1 MAKPWDITG
10 DDLER
15 WSRQHD
21 APAVLPDLIRRLLL
35 ATAPLSSISMAAH
48 AATRLP
54 GFDGVVRADRET
66 KFCPDGLSVWE
77 LTVQDDKSK
86 FDEDFTKRAADPSPV
101 VPRGTTYVAVSARS
115 FTNRIRWAADQ
126 RAKGI
131 WRDVRVID
139 GNDLAAWLS
148 RAPAVARWFAG
159 LLRRPAGD
167 IDDLESFLDGWRRRT
182 RPPLP
187 IEIALAGEERRRLAE
202 SVRGWARTA
211 GRASRALRIH
221 AHTTDEALVFA
232 AAALA
237 TDASPEGEQVRAR
250 TLIVRSE
257 EALRWALAS
266 EADEPLIVLP
276 LLDRQATPTRTDGPM
291 ILPLEGPLP
300 SGASDLLRVPAAPY
314 ARFAEIL
321 VRAGIPEQEARR
333 QAQGSGG
340 NLASLQRLF
349 GYVALPRWAQGLD
362 AVALSA
368 MLLVGEFQP
377 DNQEDRDV
385 LHLLGADPR
394 EVELLCE
401 RLRLGPDAPTHKE
414 QGRTYRS
421 VWSWRAPDD
430 AWQTLVGQIPADSLR
445 RFEDVIQIVLGERD
459 PSLDLAVEERFT
471 APARGKILRAS
482 GSLREGLARSL
493 VRLALNDQALGLL
506 HGPQRGST
514 IAVVAVRKL
523 LAPGWEIW
531 ASLSGLLP
539 WLAEAAPDTFLD
551 CVEASLREGDK
562 GVAHLLA
569 EEAFMGA
576 SPHTGLLW
584 ALETLGWEENRM
596 PRVASALARLSQF
609 DAKLEK
615 PGRLANRPKRSLE
628 GLLHYGLPRT
638 LASAEVRIEEMRRRL
653 KETPDIGLP
662 LLVDQIKNLRGMTA
676 VNTSQ
681 KPRLRLLNDPDVA
694 VREKRTLA
702 EAGAIVREY
711 WRIMLDHAGHD
722 AALWGYLL
730 KTIQVRLDESASL
743 LNRIEREQERIRDDE
758 AQLWHGIRHVLRWSK
773 GMGKEHDD
781 ESGVT
786 ASVESDALYARWQ
799 QLYDRFEPTEPTLK
813 FAWLFEAR
821 VELPEPITADY
832 NEEERKLSEYRA
844 QALSEIW
851 RRPDGFSQLECL
863 VAASKNDGVRTL
875 GETLATISFAADLDV
890 ALIEKPPT
898 PVLGKLLPRYVTA
911 RQWRADPNWLAN
923 AMDSL
928 LNQGRRDDLVEVL
941 RGLPVRR
948 PVWDVVDALPS
959 DLSRVYWL
967 GLDRLYGTLT
977 NEEWER
983 GIQAL
988 LVAGNIAGAMKSA
1001 GLAKEN
1007 IAPETIARVL
1017 DAFVTSPSEIGRF
1030 QRDQLASH
1038 TVEQLLARMDNVP
1051 GVDAEFGELLANVE
1065 LIYACMTY
1073 APKRALRRV
1082 SDAFV
1087 RYPAQYIGLLKCV
1100 YGREG
1105 VPFED
1110 LPEEEQREVRQQ
1122 ADGAYRVLE
1131 AWKGYPGEGRPPEE
1145 LEAQLYDW
1153 CLTVL
1158 RALAVK
1164 GRQWTGVGEVA
1175 RVLARA
1181 PDGSDEHWPCIAARK
1196 LLESDAFPDLVLEL
1210 QIAKRNRRG
1219 VTVRSLDEGGK
1230 QERVLVA
1237 EYREASK
1244 ALRAVWPRTA
1254 DMLEGLA
1261 QDYESDA
1268 LREDA
1273 ETQSTLREHGAE
1285 PGDFGSRQPAPA
1297 PSPNRRI
1304 VSPGIVRLD
1313 SIEIHDFTRFDHLEL
1328 TTKRASL
1335 DLPLDRGQWLI
1346 LLGDNGRGKSSI
1358 LRALVLALA
1367 GTNVAQ
1373 AVLGQYAAPLIRK
1386 DQSSARCT
1394 VQSGTL
1400 RFSATITNDGSGDI
1414 ATCEPANGPR
1424 PLVFAYGCRRGSALG
1439 GNDSADL
1446 NGSATEVITL
1456 FNESIRLHPAPSWL
1470 QRLKLRALQHPRH
1483 DEIFNTVTKTLCSLL
1498 PDVERM
1504 DVVDDQVWAIAPKLG
1519 AARLPLS
1526 ALSDGYLTTLGWLVD
1541 LIARW
1546 LHWAEQTSQD
1556 LTGNFFERM
1565 EGLVLLDEIDLHL
1578 HPVWQREIIGKLK
1591 NAFPRLSFV
1600 VTTHNPLT
1608 LLGAEAGEIMVLR
1621 ASADESGRTEGLQ
1634 IDLPPGI
1641 RADRVLTGE
1650 WFGLPTTVDDETAH
1664 LSSRHQRML
1673 LAKVPANDPERL
1685 DVEEK
1690 LRARLG
1696 TFGDISLDRMA
1707 LEVAADLM
1715 RELQPS
1721 TPEEREK
1728 MRLTLKERVKARR
1741 AEELARGGV
1750 KS

>member
-15 WSRQHD
+15 WSRQYD

-48 AATRLP
+48 AGTRLP
-54 GFDGVVRADRET
+54 GWDGVVRADRET

-77 LTVQDDKSK
+77 LTVQDDTGK
-86 FDEDFTKRAADPSPV
+86 FDKDFTKRAADPSPV

-115 FTNRIRWAADQ
+115 FKNRNRWAADQ

-300 SGASDLLRVPAAPY
+300 SGGSDLLRLPAAPY

-321 VRAGIPEQEARR
+321 IRAGIPEQEARR
-333 QAQGSGG
+333 QAEGSGG
-340 NLASLQRLF
+340 DLMSLQRLF

-385 LHLLGADPR
+385 LHLLGADAR

-421 VWSWRAPDD
+421 VWSWRAPDA
-430 AWQTLVGQIPADSLR
+430 AWQALVGQIPADSLR
-445 RFEDVIQIVLGERD
+445 RFSEVIQIVLGERD
-459 PSLDLAVEERFT
+459 PSLDLAMEERV
-471 APARGKILRAS
+471 AAELHGKVLRAS

-493 VRLALNDQALGLL
+493 VRLALNDEALGML
-506 HGPQRGST
+506 HGTQRGST
-514 IAVVAVRKL
+514 IAVVAVRQL
-523 LAPGWEIW
+523 LTPGWETW
-531 ASLSGLLP
+531 ASLSALLP
-539 WLAEAAPDTFLD
+539 WLAEAAPDMFLD
-551 CVEASLREGDK
+551 CVEASLRKGDK

-596 PRVASALARLSQF
+596 PRVASALARLAQF

-628 GLLHYGLPRT
+628 GLLQLTLVQT
-638 LASAEVRIEEMRRRL
+638 LASVDVRIGEMRRRL
-653 KETPDIGLP
+653 VETPDIGFELIVK
-662 LLVDQIKNLRGMTA
+662 LLGSLGEMNVVAKARVPVIR
-676 VNTSQ
+676 TS
-681 KPRLRLLNDPDVA
+681 NIPDREA
-694 VREKRTLA
+694 HEKRTIREIGRVARAYLDLMLEHADHEASAWAKVLEHFWMNAELA
-702 EAGAIVREY
+702 VPILERLERDYAQIK
-711 WRIMLDHAGHD
+711 DD
-722 AALWGYLL
+722 AALLWG
-730 KTIQVRLDESASL
+730 
-743 LNRIEREQERIRDDE
+743 
-758 AQLWHGIRHVLRWSK
+758 GIRRVLHWSK
-773 GMGKEHDD
+773 VD
-781 ESGVT
+781 EEENGAEEAAAAT
-786 ASVESDALYARWQ
+786 ELLRGRWQ
-799 QLYDRFEPTEPTLK
+799 SLYVALTPKEPALK
-813 FAWLFEAR
+813 FAWLFGSR
-821 VELPEPITADY
+821 VEMPEPPPDDYEDEEATLSTRRAD
-832 NEEERKLSEYRA
+832 
-844 QALSEIW
+844 ALVEISS
-851 RRPDGFSQLECL
+851 RPDKLQQIEALASMVEDKRSFSHY
-863 VAASKNDGVRTL
+863 
-875 GETLATISFAADLDV
+875 LATAPFAPELDV
-890 ALIEKPPT
+890 VLIDHVPS
-898 PVLGKLLPRYVTA
+898 PVLMKLLPGYVASRQRTMGPSWFKTA
-911 RQWRADPNWLAN
+911 LLA
-923 AMDSL
+923 L
-928 LNQGRRDDLVEVL
+928 LEQGRTDDVTNVFQ
-941 RGLPVRR
+941 GLEATAS
-948 PVWDVVDALPS
+948 VWDVIDVLPA
-959 DLSRVYWL
+959 DVQRKYWL
-967 GLDRLYGTLT
+967 GVSRIHGASNRGDL
-977 NEEWER
+977 ER
-983 GIQAL
+983 AIQAL
-988 LVAGNIAGAMKSA
+988 LQAGNVACAVRVAGR
-1001 GLAKEN
+1001 AKES
-1007 IAPETIARVL
+1007 ASSETIALVL
-1017 DAFVTSPSEIGRF
+1017 EAFVKNPSEIQRF
-1030 QRDQLASH
+1030 RSDPVAAHMLKR
-1038 TVEQLLARMDNVP
+1038 LLDRMDGVP
-1051 GVDAEFGELLANVE
+1051 GVDGTHGLLLAKIEQIHSLMPHAENRSMPHLSAVFAANADQYVDLVRHMGRPEGEPLPSASQAEQDSNRE
-1065 LIYACMTY
+1065 LAET
-1073 APKRALRRV
+1073 
-1082 SDAFV
+1082 
-1087 RYPAQYIGLLKCV
+1087 
-1100 YGREG
+1100 
-1105 VPFED
+1105 
-1110 LPEEEQREVRQQ
+1110 
-1122 ADGAYRVLE
+1122 AYTVLE
-1131 AWKGYPGEGRPPEE
+1131 AWTGFPGEGLPAETRDDV
-1145 LEAQLYDW
+1145 LYEW
-1153 CLTVL
+1153 TLKSL
-1158 RALAVK
+1158 RTL
-1164 GRQWTGVGEVA
+1164 VGEGRARTGASELA

-1181 PDGSDEHWPCIAARK
+1181 PAGEDKHWPCVAARR
-1196 LLESDAFPDLVLEL
+1196 LLESDEFPSLSRGL
-1210 QIAKRNRRG
+1210 QIAKRTMRG
-1219 VTVRSLDEGGK
+1219 MTGRALDEGGK
-1230 QERVLVA
+1230 QERAIATTHREVA
-1237 EYREASK
+1237 KLMR
-1244 ALRAVWPRTA
+1244 LVWPRTA

-1273 ETQSTLREHGAE
+1273 EAQSTLREHGAE
-1285 PGDFGSRQPAPA
+1285 PGDFGSRPAAPA

-1313 SIEIHDFTRFDHLEL
+1313 SIEIHDFTRFDHLAL
-1328 TTKRASL
+1328 DTKRASP

-1373 AVLGQYAAPLIRK
+1373 AVVGQYAAPLIRNE
-1386 DQSSARCT
+1386 QSSARCD
-1394 VQSGTL
+1394 VQSGAL
-1400 RFSATITNDGSGDI
+1400 RFSATITNEGTGQI
-1414 ATCEPANGPR
+1414 AACEPANGPR

-1446 NGSATEVITL
+1446 NGSATDVITL
-1456 FNESIRLHPAPSWL
+1456 FNESVRLHPAPSWL
-1470 QRLKLRALQHPRH
+1470 QRLKLRALQHPKH
-1483 DEIFNTVTKTLCSLL
+1483 DEIFNTVTKMLCSLL
-1498 PDVERM
+1498 PDVDRM

-1519 AARLPLS
+1519 GRLPLS

-1621 ASADESGRTEGLQ
+1621 ASADGSGRTEGVQ

-1650 WFGLPTTVDDETAH
+1650 WFGLPTTVDDETAD

-1673 LAKVPANDPERL
+1673 LAKVPASDPERI

-1728 MRLTLKERVKARR
+1728 MRLTLKDRVRARR